1 MSKSLPKKKVSFK
14 GLVLFTHLFLQLSRL
29 NEKFQQKM
37 ENNHKLMEIKN
48 PRSKNKMKFK
58 QKTQILD
65 LISAG
70 NFIIL
75 NIMKLINLPAF

>member
-1 MSKSLPKKKVSFK
+1 M
-14 GLVLFTHLFLQLSRL
+14 FTHLFSQLSRF
-29 NEKFQQKM
+29 NGKFQQKM

-48 PRSKNKMKFK
+48 PRSKNKLKFK

-65 LISAG
+65 SILAG

-75 NIMKLINLPAF
+75 NIMKFVNLSAFLRVQLVK

>member
-1 MSKSLPKKKVSFK
+1 
-14 GLVLFTHLFLQLSRL
+14 
-29 NEKFQQKM
+29 M

-48 PRSKNKMKFK
+48 PRSKNKLKIK

-65 LISAG
+65 LILAG

-75 NIMKLINLPAF
+75 NIMKFVNLSAFLRVQLVK